1 MNNILKLIRVK
12 HWVKNV
18 LVFFPLVFSGL
29 LFDLDSFLDVVAV
42 FVTFSLVA
50 SIVYIINDIRDVEKD
65 RLHEKKKYRPI
76 ASGAISIKSAYIMI
90 SLLLMLTIPPLYFLD
105 FQRMIII
112 VLFSYLLMNVLYSIY
127 LKQIPLLELSVI
139 VVGFLLR
146 ILIGGVVIDVE
157 ISSWLFLTVLSM
169 SFFLAVGKRRNELIK
184 LGEQSRSVL
193 LNYPPAFLDKFLY
206 LFLALTLVFYSLWT
220 VFLEFDVNNT
230 VLIWTVPIV
239 VLITMRYSMILEGDS
254 LGDPTELLFKDKWLV
269 GAVLF
274 YGLVMLVIF
283 YSGMVGLI

>member
-1 MNNILKLIRVK
+1 MNNILKLVRVK

-29 LFDLDSFLDVVAV
+29 LFDLNSFLDVIAV
-42 FVTFSLVA
+42 FVAFSLVA

-76 ASGAISIKSAYIMI
+76 ASGAISIKSAYILI
-90 SLLLMLTIPPLYFLD
+90 SLLLMLTIPPLYFLE
-105 FQRMIII
+105 FEIMIIV
-112 VLFSYLLMNVLYSIY
+112 VLFSYLLMNVIYSIY

-146 ILIGGVVIDVE
+146 ILIGGVVINVE

-184 LGEQSRSVL
+184 LGEQSRGVL
-193 LNYPPAFLDKFLY
+193 LHYPPAFLDKFLY

-220 VFLEFDVNNT
+220 VFLEFDVNNN
-230 VLIWTVPIV
+230 VLIWTVPLV

-254 LGDPTELLFKDKWLV
+254 LGDPTEVLFKDKWLV

-274 YGLVMLVIF
+274 YGLVMLAIF
-283 YSGMVGLI
+283 YSGMVGFI

>member
-29 LFDLDSFLDVVAV
+29 LFDLDSFLNVIAV

-76 ASGAISIKSAYIMI
+76 ASGAISIKSAYILI
-90 SLLLMLTIPPLYFLD
+90 SILVLLTIPPLYFLE
-105 FQRMIII
+105 FQRMTIV

-146 ILIGGVVIDVE
+146 ILIGGVVINVE

-184 LGEQSRSVL
+184 LGEQSRGVL
-193 LNYPPAFLDKFLY
+193 LQYPPAFLDKFLY

-220 VFLEFDVNNT
+220 VFLEFDVNNN

-254 LGDPTELLFKDKWLV
+254 LGDPTELLFKDKWLL

-274 YGLVMLVIF
+274 YGFVMLAIF
-283 YSGMVGLI
+283 YGTIGFI

>member
-184 LGEQSRSVL
+184 LGEQSRGVL
-193 LNYPPAFLDKFLY
+193 LHYPQAFLDKFLY

-269 GAVLF
+269 GAVVF